1 MTPDQQLA
9 RLAARQHGLYTTDQ
23 ALAAGLS
30 PAGLVRRTA
39 RGSIERLE
47 PNIYRMAGAMGSW
60 HQRVLAACLTEDG
73 LAFGRTAAALWGLDG
88 FEPRIVEV

>member
-1 MTPDQQLA
+1 
-9 RLAARQHGLYTTDQ
+9 
-23 ALAAGLS
+23 
-30 PAGLVRRTA
+30 
-39 RGSIERLE
+39 
-47 PNIYRMAGAMGSW
+47 MAGAMGSW